1 MAVDPHA
8 PAAVDPDADVIT
20 VDPAVTPPA
29 LAARYGRTPRTRRQ
43 NRWIFGSV
51 AAAFVLVFAA
61 WVTWAAFD
69 GDSGDLSTT
78 DIAHS
83 VIDDRTVSVTFLVVA
98 PTDASYS
105 CAVQALNE
113 RSAVVGWKV
122 IEYPAIPV
130 QSQQYTETVRTTE
143 LATTGLI
150 YRCWL
155 S

>member
-1 MAVDPHA
+1 MVVDQ
-8 PAAVDPDADVIT
+8 PARTEQA
-20 VDPAVTPPA
+20 PPA
-29 LAARYGRTPRTRRQ
+29 MAQRYGRTPRTRRQ
-43 NRWIFGSV
+43 NAWLFGGV

-69 GDSGDLSTT
+69 GDSGDLQTT
-78 DIAHS
+78 DLAHT
-83 VIDDRTVSVTFLVVA
+83 VIDDRTVSVSFLVVA
-98 PTDASYS
+98 PPDAPLA

-122 IEYPAIPV
+122 FEYPATG
-130 QSQQYTETVRTTE
+130 QRSRQFTETVRTTE

>member
-1 MAVDPHA
+1 MAVDPPA
-8 PAAVDPDADVIT
+8 PAAVHPDADVTT
-20 VDPAVTPPA
+20 VDPAPVPPA
-29 LAARYGRTPRTRRQ
+29 LAARYGRTPRSRRQ
-43 NRWIFGSV
+43 NRWIFGGV

-78 DIAHS
+78 DIAHT

-98 PTDASYS
+98 PTDTPYS

-122 IEYPAIPV
+122 VEFPGIPA

>member
-8 PAAVDPDADVIT
+8 PAVVHPDADATT
-20 VDPAVTPPA
+20 VDPAPTPPA

-43 NRWIFGSV
+43 NRWIFGAV

-61 WVTWAAFD
+61 WVSWAAFD
-69 GDSGDLSTT
+69 GDNGDLSTT
-78 DIAHS
+78 DIAHT

-98 PTDASYS
+98 PTDAPYS
-105 CAVQALNE
+105 CAIQALNE

-122 IEYPAIPV
+122 VEYPAIPV
-130 QSQQYTETVRTTE
+130 QSQQYTETLRTTE

>member
-1 MAVDPHA
+1 MAVDPSS
-8 PAAVDPDADVIT
+8 PTVDDPDAEVRAER
-20 VDPAVTPPA
+20 PAASPLTA
-29 LAARYGRTPRTRRQ
+29 SRYGRTRRTRRQ
-43 NRWIFGSV
+43 NVLLFGGV

-61 WVTWAAFD
+61 WVIWVAFD
-69 GDSGDLSTT
+69 GDSGSLQAT
-78 DIAHS
+78 DVAHT
-83 VIDDRTVSVTFLVVA
+83 VIDDRTVSVTFEVVS
-98 PTDASYS
+98 PVGQPLD

-122 IEYPAIPV
+122 VSYPASDAPIRTF
-130 QSQQYTETVRTTE
+130 TEQLRTTE